1 MPIQSDIG
9 PGSDVT
15 PRPGPEVPNQ
25 QTGNNLGMSKS
36 LAHLVDAIVSKTY
49 HNLTVLGQS
58 DLTVDLN

>member
-49 HNLTVLGQS
+49 HNLTVLGQ
-58 DLTVDLN
+58 